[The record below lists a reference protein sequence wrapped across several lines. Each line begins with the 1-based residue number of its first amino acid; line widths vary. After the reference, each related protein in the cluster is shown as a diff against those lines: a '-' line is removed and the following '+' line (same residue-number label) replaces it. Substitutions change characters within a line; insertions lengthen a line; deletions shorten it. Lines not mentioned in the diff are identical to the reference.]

1 MTRAWSRGGNRMHA
15 SDHRAVLRVRL
26 SCKIP
31 SDVLHV
37 ITLYIHERAPH
48 QEVLRL

>member
-1 MTRAWSRGGNRMHA
+1 MQVITGAI
-15 SDHRAVLRVRL
+15 LRVHL

-31 SDVLHV
+31 SDVVQL

-48 QEVLRL
+48 QEVLRLSHYGNEG